1 MVQSQSRNILIGIT
15 ILIFVIAFGTSGYM
29 LIEKWDFSDA
39 VYMTIIT
46 LTTVGYGEVRP
57 LSSSGRVFTIC
68 LLIMGVGFVFYMF
81 GTITQIMVEGQFR
94 RLLGRRKLGKQ
105 LAALKDHYII
115 CGYGR
120 IGQIIS
126 REIAKKPLPL
136 VIIENSPD
144 LIKSIEEQGH
154 LFIEGDATREDT
166 LLKANIQKAKG
177 LVATVSSDADNVYII
192 LTARGLN
199 PGLYIM
205 ARLVDEKA
213 ERNLLQAGANRVIS
227 PYHIGARKMAQVILR
242 PAVTDFIEV
251 AVHRGGME
259 LQIEEIPVRAPSR
272 VTEVPLKESGIR
284 QELGLIIIGIQRAS
298 GEMLYNPPP
307 DVRIQVGDTLIAM
320 GDPKN
325 LNKLE
330 KMLGISTA

>member
-1 MVQSQSRNILIGIT
+1 MAPSQARNILIGIT

-29 LIEKWDFSDA
+29 LIEKWEFLDA
-39 VYMTIIT
+39 LYMTVIT

-57 LSSSGRVFTIC
+57 LGGSGRVFTIC

-94 RLLGRRKLGKQ
+94 RLLGRRKLEKQ

-136 VIIENSPD
+136 VIIENNPD
-144 LIKSIEEQGH
+144 LIKTIEEQGH

-205 ARLVDEKA
+205 ARVVDEKA

-227 PYHIGARKMAQVILR
+227 PYHIGARKMAQAILR
-242 PAVTDFIEV
+242 PAVTDFIEL
-251 AVHRGGME
+251 AVHRGGIE

-272 VTEVPLKESGIR
+272 ITDVPLRESGIR
-284 QELGLIIIGIQRAS
+284 QELGLIIIAIQRAS

-307 DVRIQVGDTLIAM
+307 DARIQVGDILIAM

-330 KMLGISTA
+330 KMLGISTS

>member
-1 MVQSQSRNILIGIT
+1 MAPSQSRNILIGIT

-29 LIEKWDFSDA
+29 LIEKWDFLDA
-39 VYMTIIT
+39 LYMTVIT

-57 LSSSGRVFTIC
+57 LGGSGRVFTIC

-136 VIIENSPD
+136 VIIENNPD
-144 LIKSIEEQGH
+144 LIKAIEEQGH

-205 ARLVDEKA
+205 ARVVDEKA

-227 PYHIGARKMAQVILR
+227 PYHIGARKMAQAILR
-242 PAVTDFIEV
+242 PAVTDFIEL
-251 AVHRGGME
+251 AVHRGGIE

-272 VTEVPLKESGIR
+272 ITDVPLRESGIR
-284 QELGLIIIGIQRAS
+284 QELGLIIIAIQRAS

-307 DVRIQVGDTLIAM
+307 EARIQVGDTLIAM
-320 GDPKN
+320 GSPES
-325 LNKLE
+325 LSKLE
-330 KMLGISTA
+330 KMVGVAEM

>member
-1 MVQSQSRNILIGIT
+1 MAPSQSRNILIGIT

-29 LIEKWDFSDA
+29 LIEKWEFLDA
-39 VYMTIIT
+39 LYMTVIT

-57 LSSSGRVFTIC
+57 LGGSGRVFTIC

-136 VIIENSPD
+136 VIIENNPD
-144 LIKSIEEQGH
+144 LIKTIEEQGH

-205 ARLVDEKA
+205 ARVVDEKA

-227 PYHIGARKMAQVILR
+227 PYHIGARKMAQAILR
-242 PAVTDFIEV
+242 PAVTDFIEL
-251 AVHRGGME
+251 AVHRGGIE

-272 VTEVPLKESGIR
+272 ITDVPLRESGIR
-284 QELGLIIIGIQRAS
+284 QELGLIIIAIQRAS

-307 DVRIQVGDTLIAM
+307 EARIQVGDILIAM

-330 KMLGISTA
+330 KMLGISMG

>member
-1 MVQSQSRNILIGIT
+1 MVQSQSRNILIAVT

-39 VYMTIIT
+39 IYMTVIT

-57 LSSSGRVFTIC
+57 LGASGRIFTIC

-94 RLLGRRKLGKQ
+94 KLLGRRKLGKQ

-144 LIKSIEEQGH
+144 LIKTIEEQGH
-154 LFIEGDATREDT
+154 LFIEGDATREDV

-205 ARLVDEKA
+205 ARVVDEKA

-259 LQIEEIPVRAPSR
+259 LQIEEIPVRTPSR

-307 DVRIQVGDTLIAM
+307 DAMIQVGDTLIAM
-320 GDPKN
+320 GAPKN

>member
-1 MVQSQSRNILIGIT
+1 MVPSQSRNILIGIT

-29 LIEKWDFSDA
+29 LIEKWDFLDA
-39 VYMTIIT
+39 LYMTVIT

-57 LSSSGRVFTIC
+57 LSGSGRVFTIC

-94 RLLGRRKLGKQ
+94 KLLGRRKLEKQ

-144 LIKSIEEQGH
+144 LIKTIEEQGH

-205 ARLVDEKA
+205 ARVVDEKA
-213 ERNLLQAGANRVIS
+213 ERNLLQAGATRVIS

-298 GEMLYNPPP
+298 GEMFYNPPP
-307 DVRIQVGDTLIAM
+307 DARIQVGDTLIAM
-320 GDPKN
+320 GSPES
-325 LNKLE
+325 LSKLE
-330 KMLGISTA
+330 KMVGVAEG

>member
-1 MVQSQSRNILIGIT
+1 MVQSQSRNILIGVT

-39 VYMTIIT
+39 LYMTIIT
-46 LTTVGYGEVRP
+46 VTTVGYGEVRP
-57 LSSSGRVFTIC
+57 LSGSGRVFTIC

-136 VIIENSPD
+136 VIIENNPD
-144 LIKSIEEQGH
+144 LIKTIEEQGH

-205 ARLVDEKA
+205 ARVVDEKA
-213 ERNLLQAGANRVIS
+213 ERNLLQAGATRVIS

-272 VTEVPLKESGIR
+272 VTEAPLKESGIR

-307 DVRIQVGDTLIAM
+307 DARIQVGDTLIAM
-320 GDPKN
+320 GSPES
-325 LNKLE
+325 LSKLE
-330 KMLGISTA
+330 KMVGVAEG

>member
-1 MVQSQSRNILIGIT
+1 MVPSQSRNILIGIT

-29 LIEKWDFSDA
+29 LIEKWDFLDA
-39 VYMTIIT
+39 LYMTVIT

-57 LSSSGRVFTIC
+57 LGGSGRVFTIC

-144 LIKSIEEQGH
+144 LIKTIEEQGH

-205 ARLVDEKA
+205 ARVVDEKA

-227 PYHIGARKMAQVILR
+227 PYHIGARKMAQAILR
-242 PAVTDFIEV
+242 PAVTDFIEL
-251 AVHRGGME
+251 AVHRGGIE

-272 VTEVPLKESGIR
+272 ITDVPLRESGIR
-284 QELGLIIIGIQRAS
+284 QELGLIIIAIQRAS

-307 DVRIQVGDTLIAM
+307 
-320 GDPKN
+320 
-325 LNKLE
+325 
-330 KMLGISTA
+330 

>member
-1 MVQSQSRNILIGIT
+1 MVQFQSRNILIGVT

-29 LIEKWDFSDA
+29 FIEKWDFSDA
-39 VYMTIIT
+39 IYMTVIT

-94 RLLGRRKLGKQ
+94 KLLGRRKLGKQ

-136 VIIENSPD
+136 VIIENRPD
-144 LIKSIEEQGH
+144 LIKTIEEQGH
-154 LFIEGDATREDT
+154 LFIEGDATQEDT

-205 ARLVDEKA
+205 ARVVDEKA
-213 ERNLLQAGANRVIS
+213 ERNLLQAGATRVIS

-272 VTEVPLKESGIR
+272 VTEAPLKESGIR

-307 DVRIQVGDTLIAM
+307 DARIQVGDTLIAM
-320 GDPKN
+320 GSPES
-325 LNKLE
+325 LSKLE
-330 KMLGISTA
+330 KMVGVAEG

>member
-1 MVQSQSRNILIGIT
+1 MAPSQSRNILIGIT

-29 LIEKWDFSDA
+29 LIEKWEFLDA
-39 VYMTIIT
+39 LYMTVIT

-57 LSSSGRVFTIC
+57 LGGSGRVFTIC

-136 VIIENSPD
+136 VIIENNPD
-144 LIKSIEEQGH
+144 LIKTIEEQGH

-205 ARLVDEKA
+205 ARVVDEKA

-227 PYHIGARKMAQVILR
+227 PYHIGARKMAQAILR
-242 PAVTDFIEV
+242 PAVTDFIEL
-251 AVHRGGME
+251 AVHRGGIE

-272 VTEVPLKESGIR
+272 ITDVPLRESGIR
-284 QELGLIIIGIQRAS
+284 QELGLIIIAIQRAS

-307 DVRIQVGDTLIAM
+307 EARIQVGDILIAM

-330 KMLGISTA
+330 KMLGISSA

>member
-1 MVQSQSRNILIGIT
+1 MVPSQSRNILIGIT

-29 LIEKWDFSDA
+29 FFEKWDFLDA
-39 VYMTIIT
+39 LYMTIIT

-94 RLLGRRKLGKQ
+94 KLLGRRKLEKQ

-136 VIIENSPD
+136 VIIERSPD
-144 LIKSIEEQGH
+144 LIKTIEEQGH
-154 LFIEGDATREDT
+154 LFIEGDATQEDT

-192 LTARGLN
+192 LTARSLN

-205 ARLVDEKA
+205 ARVVDEKA

-227 PYHIGARKMAQVILR
+227 PYHIGARKMAQAILR
-242 PAVTDFIEV
+242 PAVTDFIEL
-251 AVHRGGME
+251 AVHRGGIE

-272 VTEVPLKESGIR
+272 ITDVPLKESGIR
-284 QELGLIIIGIQRAS
+284 QELGLIIIAIQRAS

-307 DVRIQVGDTLIAM
+307 GARIQVGDILIAM
-320 GDPKN
+320 GAPES
-325 LNKLE
+325 LGKLE
-330 KMLGISTA
+330 KMVGVAET

>member
-1 MVQSQSRNILIGIT
+1 MAQSQSRNILIGVT
-15 ILIFVIAFGTSGYM
+15 ILFFVIAFGTSGYM

-39 VYMTIIT
+39 LYMTIIT

-57 LSSSGRVFTIC
+57 LSGSGRVFTIC

-136 VIIENSPD
+136 VIIEHSPD
-144 LIKSIEEQGH
+144 LIKTIEEQGH

-205 ARLVDEKA
+205 ARVVDEKA

-272 VTEVPLKESGIR
+272 VTEAPLKESGIR

-307 DVRIQVGDTLIAM
+307 DARIQVGDTLIAM

-330 KMLGISTA
+330 KMLGISAS

>member
-307 DVRIQVGDTLIAM
+307 DARIQVGDTLIAM

>member
-1 MVQSQSRNILIGIT
+1 MVQPQSRNILIGVT

-39 VYMTIIT
+39 LYMTFIT

-144 LIKSIEEQGH
+144 LIKTIEEQGH

-166 LLKANIQKAKG
+166 LLKANIQKARG

-205 ARLVDEKA
+205 ARVVDEKA
-213 ERNLLQAGANRVIS
+213 ERNLLQAGATRVIS

-242 PAVTDFIEV
+242 PAVTDFVEV

-259 LQIEEIPVRAPSR
+259 LQIEEIQVRAPSR
-272 VTEVPLKESGIR
+272 VTEAPLKESGIR

-307 DVRIQVGDTLIAM
+307 DAKIQVGDTLIAM

-325 LNKLE
+325 LHKLE
-330 KMLGISTA
+330 KMLGISTG

>member
-1 MVQSQSRNILIGIT
+1 MVPSQSRNILIGIT

-29 LIEKWDFSDA
+29 LIEKWDFLDA
-39 VYMTIIT
+39 LYMTVIT

-57 LSSSGRVFTIC
+57 LGGSGRVFTIC

-94 RLLGRRKLGKQ
+94 RLLGRRKLEKQ

-144 LIKSIEEQGH
+144 LIKTIEEQGH

-205 ARLVDEKA
+205 ARVVDEKA

-227 PYHIGARKMAQVILR
+227 PYHIGARKMAQAILR
-242 PAVTDFIEV
+242 PAVTDFIEL
-251 AVHRGGME
+251 AVHRGGIE

-272 VTEVPLKESGIR
+272 ITDVPLRESGIR
-284 QELGLIIIGIQRAS
+284 QELGLIIIAIQRAS

-307 DVRIQVGDTLIAM
+307 EARIQVGDTLIAM
-320 GDPKN
+320 GSPES
-325 LNKLE
+325 LGKLE
-330 KMLGISTA
+330 KMVGVAEM

>member
-1 MVQSQSRNILIGIT
+1 
-15 ILIFVIAFGTSGYM
+15 
-29 LIEKWDFSDA
+29 
-39 VYMTIIT
+39 
-46 LTTVGYGEVRP
+46 
-57 LSSSGRVFTIC
+57 
-68 LLIMGVGFVFYMF
+68 MGVGFVFYMF
-81 GTITQIMVEGQFR
+81 GTITKVMVEGQFR
-94 RLLGRRKLGKQ
+94 RLLGRRKLEKQ

-136 VIIENSPD
+136 VIIEKSPD
-144 LIKSIEEQGH
+144 LIKTIEEQGH
-154 LFIEGDATREDT
+154 LFIEGDATQEDT

-205 ARLVDEKA
+205 ARVVDEEA

-284 QELGLIIIGIQRAS
+284 QELGLIIIAIQRAS

-307 DVRIQVGDTLIAM
+307 DARIQVGDILIAM
-320 GDPKN
+320 GDPQN

>member
-1 MVQSQSRNILIGIT
+1 
-15 ILIFVIAFGTSGYM
+15 M
-29 LIEKWDFSDA
+29 LIEKWDFLDA
-39 VYMTIIT
+39 LYMTVIT

-57 LSSSGRVFTIC
+57 LGGSGRVFTIC

-144 LIKSIEEQGH
+144 LIKTIEEQGH

-166 LLKANIQKAKG
+166 LLQFICPVREHG
-177 LVATVSSDADNVYII
+177 EPY
-192 LTARGLN
+192 
-199 PGLYIM
+199 
-205 ARLVDEKA
+205 
-213 ERNLLQAGANRVIS
+213 AG
-227 PYHIGARKMAQVILR
+227 G
-242 PAVTDFIEV
+242 
-251 AVHRGGME
+251 RGG
-259 LQIEEIPVRAPSR
+259 R
-272 VTEVPLKESGIR
+272 
-284 QELGLIIIGIQRAS
+284 
-298 GEMLYNPPP
+298 
-307 DVRIQVGDTLIAM
+307 
-320 GDPKN
+320 
-325 LNKLE
+325 
-330 KMLGISTA
+330 

>member
-1 MVQSQSRNILIGIT
+1 
-15 ILIFVIAFGTSGYM
+15 
-29 LIEKWDFSDA
+29 
-39 VYMTIIT
+39 
-46 LTTVGYGEVRP
+46 
-57 LSSSGRVFTIC
+57 
-68 LLIMGVGFVFYMF
+68 MGVGFVFYMF

-144 LIKSIEEQGH
+144 LIKTIEEQGH

-205 ARLVDEKA
+205 ARVVDEKA

-227 PYHIGARKMAQVILR
+227 PYHIGARKMAQAILR
-242 PAVTDFIEV
+242 PAVTDFIKL
-251 AVHRGGME
+251 AVHRGGIE

-272 VTEVPLKESGIR
+272 ITDVPLRESGIR
-284 QELGLIIIGIQRAS
+284 QELGLIIIAIQRAS

-307 DVRIQVGDTLIAM
+307 EARIQVGDTLIAM
-320 GDPKN
+320 GSPES
-325 LNKLE
+325 LSKLE
-330 KMLGISTA
+330 KMVGVAEM